1 LLKYGRVQASLDA
14 LAEPRRREILALIR
28 DRELAAGEIAA
39 NFDVTRSA
47 ISQHVGVLKHAGLV
61 TERRE
66 GTKRLYRA
74 RPEGLADLRAFLDEF
89 WSERLDVL
97 VREAEREE
105 RRRNRDRASNN

>member
-1 LLKYGRVQASLDA
+1 VQPALDA
-14 LAEPRRREILALIR
+14 LAEPRRRDILALIR

-47 ISQHVGVLKHAGLV
+47 ISQHVGVLKQAGLV

-74 RPEGLADLRAFLDEF
+74 RPEGLAELRAFLDEF
-89 WSERLDVL
+89 WSDRLDVL
-97 VREAEREE
+97 VREAQREE
-105 RRRNRDRASNN
+105 RRRKRDRASSN

>member
-1 LLKYGRVQASLDA
+1 MQAALDA

-47 ISQHVGVLKHAGLV
+47 ISQHVGVLKQAGLV

-74 RPEGLADLRAFLDEF
+74 RPEGLADLRAFLDDL
-89 WSERLDVL
+89 WNDRLDVL
-97 VREAEREE
+97 VREAQREE
-105 RRRNRDRASNN
+105 RRRKRDRASTN

>member
-1 LLKYGRVQASLDA
+1 MQAALDA

-39 NFDVTRSA
+39 NFAVTRSA
-47 ISQHVGVLKHAGLV
+47 ISQHVGVLKKAGLV

-89 WSERLDVL
+89 WSDRLDVL
-97 VREAEREE
+97 VREAAYEE
-105 RRRNRDRASNN
+105 RRRKRDRGSSN

>member
-1 LLKYGRVQASLDA
+1 MQAALDA
-14 LAEPRRREILALIR
+14 LAEPRRRDILALIR

-47 ISQHVGVLKHAGLV
+47 ISQHVGVLKQAGLV

-74 RPEGLADLRAFLDEF
+74 RPEGLAGLRDFLDEF
-89 WSERLDVL
+89 WSDRLDVL
-97 VREAEREE
+97 AREAQREE
-105 RRRNRDRASNN
+105 RRRKRDRRTAN

>member
-1 LLKYGRVQASLDA
+1 MQPALDA
-14 LAEPRRREILALIR
+14 LAEPRRRDILALIR

-47 ISQHVGVLKHAGLV
+47 ISQHVGVLKQAGLV

-74 RPEGLADLRAFLDEF
+74 RPEGLAELRAFLDEF
-89 WSERLDVL
+89 WSDRLDVL
-97 VREAEREE
+97 VREAQREE
-105 RRRNRDRASNN
+105 RRRTHERGRSN

>member
-1 LLKYGRVQASLDA
+1 MDGIMQAALDA
-14 LAEPRRREILALIR
+14 LADPRRRRILALVR

-47 ISQHVGVLKHAGLV
+47 ISQHVGVLKQAGLL

-74 RPEGLADLRAFLDEF
+74 RPEGLADLRDFLDEF
-89 WSERLDVL
+89 WSDRLDVL
-97 VREAEREE
+97 TREAEREQTK
-105 RRRNRDRASNN
+105 RDRRQS

>member
-1 LLKYGRVQASLDA
+1 MQAALDA
-14 LAEPRRREILALIR
+14 IAEPRRREILELMR

-61 TERRE
+61 SERRE

-74 RPEGLADLRAFLDEF
+74 RPEGLGDLRDFLDEF

-97 VREAEREE
+97 TREAEREE
-105 RRRNRDRASNN
+105 RRRKRDRGSSN

>member
-1 LLKYGRVQASLDA
+1 VQSALDA
-14 LAEPRRREILALIR
+14 LAEPRRREILALVR

-47 ISQHVGVLKHAGLV
+47 ISQHVSVLKQAGLV

-89 WSERLDVL
+89 WTERLDVL

-105 RRRNRDRASNN
+105 RRRKRDRGTAN

>member
-1 LLKYGRVQASLDA
+1 MQAALDA
-14 LAEPRRREILALIR
+14 LAEPRRRDILALIR

-47 ISQHVGVLKHAGLV
+47 ISQHVGVLKQAGLV

-89 WSERLDVL
+89 WSDRLDVL
-97 VREAEREE
+97 VREAEHEE
-105 RRRNRDRASNN
+105 RRRKRAHRRND

>member
-1 LLKYGRVQASLDA
+1 MGCSPPSTPSPSR
-14 LAEPRRREILALIR
+14 
-28 DRELAAGEIAA
+28 AAATSWPSSATAREIAA

-74 RPEGLADLRAFLDEF
+74 RPEGLAELRAFLDEF
-89 WSERLDVL
+89 WSDRLDVL
-97 VREAEREE
+97 VREAQREE
-105 RRRNRDRASNN
+105 RRRKRDRGSSN